1 MDSGVRQFNVQTL
14 ERPLLPVGIHTD
26 GDARTCSQ
34 RRQQQLV
41 WVWSDVSA
49 AYRDRFISVEQ
60 MRADRYAL
68 RVPQSSSFD
77 DNTSAHESLPDVTL
91 QLVSDPPK
99 NARADF
105 S

>member
-1 MDSGVRQFNVQTL
+1 MDSGVRQFNMHTF

-41 WVWSDVSA
+41 WVRSDVTA
-49 AYRDRFISVEQ
+49 AGRDRFISPEQ
-60 MRADRYAL
+60 MRADRYVL
-68 RVPQSSSFD
+68 GVPQSSSFD
-77 DNTSAHESLPDVTL
+77 NDTSAHDSLLGVNL

-99 NARADF
+99 NARAD
-105 S
+105 SS